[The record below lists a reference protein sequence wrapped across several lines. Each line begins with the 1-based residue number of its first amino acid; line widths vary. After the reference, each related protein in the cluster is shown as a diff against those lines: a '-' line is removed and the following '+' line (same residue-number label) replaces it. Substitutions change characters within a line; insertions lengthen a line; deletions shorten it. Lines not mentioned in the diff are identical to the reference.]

1 MKVQEGSELAQMNR
15 EYADL
20 DFRKKKQERKNARVE
35 ELNDILIDKWRQ
47 RRLLQK
53 SIQIWK
59 VDGGDYG
66 R

>member
-53 SIQIWK
+53 IIQIWK

>member
-1 MKVQEGSELAQMNR
+1 MNR

-53 SIQIWK
+53 IIQIWK